1 MTRAK
6 ITLGFFI
13 VVLLALFLELF
24 LGVITGI
31 NSNSQPVVIQ
41 NSSIT
46 EKFSIPD
53 TSSSEPIK
61 LSVNSWGRDFFHNR
75 SNIYV
80 NSFNL
85 TGITQFNNGYKAII
99 NEQIISEGDQIK
111 NFKVTD
117 ITKNSVLLKW
127 YKHSVTLKLEE

>member
-1 MTRAK
+1 MKREK

-13 VVLLALFLELF
+13 VVLLALFLEFF
-24 LGVITGI
+24 LGLIIGT
-31 NSNSQPVVIQ
+31 NTKSQPVVPQ
-41 NSSIT
+41 NLSLT
-46 EKFSIPD
+46 EKFSSLD

-75 SNIYV
+75 SNIYD

-85 TGITQFNNGYKAII
+85 TGITQFNHGYKAII
-99 NEQIISEGDQIK
+99 NEQIVNEGEKIE
-111 NFKVTD
+111 NFRVTD

>member
-1 MTRAK
+1 MKREK

-13 VVLLALFLELF
+13 VVLLALFLEFF
-24 LGVITGI
+24 LGLIIGT
-31 NSNSQPVVIQ
+31 NTKSQPVVPQ
-41 NSSIT
+41 NSSLT
-46 EKFSIPD
+46 EKFNSLD
-53 TSSSEPIK
+53 TSFTEPIK

-75 SNIYV
+75 SNIYD

-85 TGITQFNNGYKAII
+85 TGITQFNHGYKAII
-99 NEQIISEGDQIK
+99 NEQIVNEGEKIE
-111 NFKVTD
+111 NFRVTD

>member
-1 MTRAK
+1 MKREK

-13 VVLLALFLELF
+13 VVLLALFLEFF
-24 LGVITGI
+24 LGLITGI
-31 NSNSQPVVIQ
+31 NSKSQPVVAQ
-41 NSSIT
+41 NSSLM
-46 EKFSIPD
+46 ENLD

-75 SNIYV
+75 SNIYD

-85 TGITQFNNGYKAII
+85 TGITQFNHGYKAII
-99 NEQIISEGDQIK
+99 NEQIISEGEEIE
-111 NFKVTD
+111 NFRVTN

>member
-1 MTRAK
+1 MPLIK
-6 ITLGFFI
+6 ITK
-13 VVLLALFLELF
+13 LFLELF
-24 LGVITGI
+24 LGLITGI
-31 NSNSQPVVIQ
+31 NSKSQPVVIQ

-99 NEQIISEGDQIK
+99 NEQIISEGNQIE
-111 NFKVTD
+111 NFKVAD

>member
-31 NSNSQPVVIQ
+31 NSKSQPVVIQ

-46 EKFSIPD
+46 EKFSIPN

-127 YKHSVTLKLEE
+127 YKHSVTLKLEG

>member
-24 LGVITGI
+24 LGLITGI
-31 NSNSQPVVIQ
+31 NSKPQPMVTQ
-41 NSSIT
+41 DSSTT
-46 EKFSIPD
+46 EKFSILE
-53 TSSSEPIK
+53 TSTSEPIK

-99 NEQIISEGDQIK
+99 NEQIISEGDQIE

>member
-31 NSNSQPVVIQ
+31 NSKSQPVVIQ

-99 NEQIISEGDQIK
+99 NEQIVSEGEEIE
-111 NFKVTD
+111 NFRVTD
-117 ITKNSVLLKW
+117 ITKSSVLLKW
-127 YKHSVTLKLEE
+127 YKHSVTLKLEG

>member
-24 LGVITGI
+24 LGLITGI
-31 NSNSQPVVIQ
+31 NSKPQPMVTQ
-41 NSSIT
+41 DSSTT
-46 EKFSIPD
+46 EKFSILD
-53 TSSSEPIK
+53 TSTSEPIK

-99 NEQIISEGDQIK
+99 NEQIISEGDQIE

>member
-1 MTRAK
+1 M
-6 ITLGFFI
+6 
-13 VVLLALFLELF
+13 
-24 LGVITGI
+24 GVITGI
-31 NSNSQPVVIQ
+31 NSKSQPVVIQ

-127 YKHSVTLKLEE
+127 YKHSVTLKLEG

>member
-1 MTRAK
+1 MKREK
-6 ITLGFFI
+6 VTLGFFI
-13 VVLLALFLELF
+13 VVFLALFLEFF
-24 LGVITGI
+24 LGLIIGT
-31 NSNSQPVVIQ
+31 NTKSQPVVPQ
-41 NSSIT
+41 NLSLT
-46 EKFSIPD
+46 EKFSSLD

-75 SNIYV
+75 SNIYD

-85 TGITQFNNGYKAII
+85 TGITQFNHGYKAII
-99 NEQIISEGDQIK
+99 NEQIVNEGEKIE
-111 NFKVTD
+111 NFRVTD

>member
-1 MTRAK
+1 MKREK

-13 VVLLALFLELF
+13 IVFLALFMELF
-24 LGVITGI
+24 WGLITGI
-31 NSNSQPVVIQ
+31 NSKSQAVVSQ
-41 NSSIT
+41 ESSIT
-46 EKFSIPD
+46 EKFSILD
-53 TSSSEPIK
+53 TSSSKPIK
-61 LSVNSWGRDFFHNR
+61 LSINNWGRDFFHNR
-75 SNIYV
+75 SHIYD

-99 NEQIISEGDQIK
+99 NEQIVSEGDKIE

>member
-1 MTRAK
+1 MKREK

-24 LGVITGI
+24 LGLITGI
-31 NSNSQPVVIQ
+31 NSKPQPMVTQ
-41 NSSIT
+41 DSSTT
-46 EKFSIPD
+46 EKFSILD
-53 TSSSEPIK
+53 TSTSEPIK

-99 NEQIISEGDQIK
+99 NEQIISKGDQIK

>member
-1 MTRAK
+1 MKREK

-24 LGVITGI
+24 LGLITGI
-31 NSNSQPVVIQ
+31 NSNSQPMVTQ
-41 NSSIT
+41 DSSTT
-46 EKFSIPD
+46 EKFSILD

-61 LSVNSWGRDFFHNR
+61 LSMNSWGKDFFHNR
-75 SNIYV
+75 SNIYD

-85 TGITQFNNGYKAII
+85 TGITKFKNGYKAII
-99 NEQIISEGDQIK
+99 NEQIISEGDQIE

-117 ITKNSVLLKW
+117 ITKNRVLLKW
-127 YKHSVTLKLEE
+127 YKHSVTLKLEG

>member
-1 MTRAK
+1 MKREK

-13 VVLLALFLELF
+13 VVFLALFLEFF
-24 LGVITGI
+24 LGLITGI
-31 NSNSQPVVIQ
+31 NSKSQPVMAHHP
-41 NSSIT
+41 SLT
-46 EKFSIPD
+46 EKFSTLD

-75 SNIYV
+75 SNIYD

-85 TGITQFNNGYKAII
+85 TGITQFNHGYKAII
-99 NEQIISEGDQIK
+99 NEQIISEGEEIE
-111 NFKVTD
+111 NFRVTN

>member
-1 MTRAK
+1 MKREK

-24 LGVITGI
+24 LGLITGT
-31 NSNSQPVVIQ
+31 NSKPQPMVTQ
-41 NSSIT
+41 DSSTT
-46 EKFSIPD
+46 EKFSILDPS
-53 TSSSEPIK
+53 TSEPIK

-75 SNIYV
+75 SNIYD

-85 TGITQFNNGYKAII
+85 TGINQFNNGYKAII
-99 NEQIISEGDQIK
+99 NEQIISEGNQIE
-111 NFKVTD
+111 NFKVTN

>member
-24 LGVITGI
+24 LGLITGI
-31 NSNSQPVVIQ
+31 NSKSQPVVIQ
-41 NSSIT
+41 NLSIT

-61 LSVNSWGRDFFHNR
+61 LSVKSWGRDFFHNR

>member
-1 MTRAK
+1 MKREK

-13 VVLLALFLELF
+13 VVLLALFLEFF
-24 LGVITGI
+24 LGLITGI
-31 NSNSQPVVIQ
+31 NSKSQSVVTQ
-41 NSSIT
+41 NPSTT
-46 EKFSIPD
+46 EKFSIID

-61 LSVNSWGRDFFHNR
+61 LSVNSWGKDFFHNR
-75 SNIYV
+75 SNIYD

-85 TGITQFNNGYKAII
+85 TGITQFKNGYKAII

>member
-127 YKHSVTLKLEE
+127 YKHSVTLKLEG

>member
-1 MTRAK
+1 MKREK

-24 LGVITGI
+24 LGLITGI
-31 NSNSQPVVIQ
+31 NSKPQPMVTQ
-41 NSSIT
+41 DSSTT
-46 EKFSIPD
+46 EKFNFLD
-53 TSSSEPIK
+53 TSTSEPIK

-99 NEQIISEGDQIK
+99 NEQIISEGDQIE
-111 NFKVTD
+111 NFRVTN

-127 YKHSVTLKLEE
+127 YKHSVTLKLEG

>member
-1 MTRAK
+1 MKREK

-24 LGVITGI
+24 LGLITGI
-31 NSNSQPVVIQ
+31 NSKPQPMVTQ
-41 NSSIT
+41 DSSTT
-46 EKFSIPD
+46 EKFSILD
-53 TSSSEPIK
+53 TSTSEPIK

-75 SNIYV
+75 SNIYD

-85 TGITQFNNGYKAII
+85 TGITQFKNGYKAII

>member
-31 NSNSQPVVIQ
+31 NSKSQPVVIQ
-41 NSSIT
+41 NLSIT

-61 LSVNSWGRDFFHNR
+61 LSVKSWGRDFFHNR

>member
-1 MTRAK
+1 MKREK

-13 VVLLALFLELF
+13 VVLLALFLEFF
-24 LGVITGI
+24 LGLITGI
-31 NSNSQPVVIQ
+31 NSKSQPVVAQ
-41 NSSIT
+41 NSSLM
-46 EKFSIPD
+46 ENLD

-75 SNIYV
+75 SNIYD

-99 NEQIISEGDQIK
+99 NEQIISEGNQIE
-111 NFKVTD
+111 NFKVAD